1 MRLGRLGHSE
11 AALAKAPQLA
21 THRFAAMPPPPAV
34 DRGAVP
40 FQPRLFDNDTLPD
53 CTAAALANAAL
64 AVSALNGFEAAIA
77 DTAIPAFYAACIG
90 MQGATAAQL
99 AVTEGAIAIEVL
111 ERQLTRGFDVGQ
123 DAPLTGLYGV
133 LPLAPSSLAT
143 AIAHVGPGYWGVTLT
158 ARDMDNAASAEP
170 WDDDGSLDPGPI
182 AGGHMLMAWDYAGLA
197 ETDTLR
203 LATWGRFKLATWRWV
218 RRRLDEAYGLVWRQ
232 LSTVSGTDLGVD
244 VARLEAEL
252 NT

>member
-11 AALAKAPQLA
+11 AALASAPQLG
-21 THRFAAMPPPPAV
+21 THRFAAMPPPPAL
-34 DRGAVP
+34 DRASVP
-40 FQPRLFDNDTLPD
+40 FQPRLFDNDTLPY

-64 AVSALNGFEAAIA
+64 AVSALNGFETALDDAAV
-77 DTAIPAFYAACIG
+77 PSFYAACIG
-90 MQGATAAQL
+90 MPGATATQL
-99 AVTEGAIAIEVL
+99 AVTQGAIALDVL
-111 ERQLTRGFDVGQ
+111 ARQLTDGFDVGQ
-123 DAPLTGLYGV
+123 AAPLSGLYGV
-133 LPLAPSSLAT
+133 LALAPSALAT
-143 AIAHVGPGYWGVTLT
+143 ALAHLGPGYWGVTLT
-158 ARDMDNAASAEP
+158 ARDMDNAESAAP
-170 WDDDGSLDPGPI
+170 WDDDGSTDPGPV

-203 LATWGRFKLATWRWV
+203 LATWGRFKSATWRWV

-252 NT
+252 RA

>member
-1 MRLGRLGHSE
+1 MRLGRRAHNA
-11 AALAKAPQLA
+11 AALAAAPQLG
-21 THRFAAMPPPPAV
+21 THRFAAMPPPPAL
-34 DRGAVP
+34 DRAAVP

-77 DTAIPAFYAACIG
+77 DAAVPAFYAACIG
-90 MQGATAAQL
+90 MPGATAAQL
-99 AVTEGAIAIEVL
+99 AATEGAIALDVL
-111 ERQLTRGFDVGQ
+111 GRQLDRGFEVGQ
-123 DAPLTGLYGV
+123 AAPLAGLYGA
-133 LPLAPSSLAT
+133 LALAPSALAT
-143 AIAHVGPGYWGVTLT
+143 ALAHLGPGYWGVTLT
-158 ARDMDNAASAEP
+158 AQDMDSAGSTAP
-170 WDDDGSLDPGPI
+170 WDDDASRDPGPV

-197 ETDTLR
+197 ETDTVR

-232 LSTVSGTDLGVD
+232 LSTVGGTDLGVD

-252 NT
+252 GA